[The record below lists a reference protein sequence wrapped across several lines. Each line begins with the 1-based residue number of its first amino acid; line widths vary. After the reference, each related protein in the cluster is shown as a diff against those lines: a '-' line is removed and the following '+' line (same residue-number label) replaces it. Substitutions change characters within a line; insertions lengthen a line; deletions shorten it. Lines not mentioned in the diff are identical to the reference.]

1 MKKVMMGLAA
11 CAFLVAAHANA
22 AETWKG
28 TISDSSCAARHS
40 AEKHGDSSTKHEEC
54 VKKCVDG
61 GSQYVFLSGDKVYKI
76 ANQDFAELKAHAG
89 REVNLTGDLKDESIT
104 ISKLETPKK

>member
-1 MKKVMMGLAA
+1 MKKLAVCLSSVVFVLA
-11 CAFLVAAHANA
+11 VHVSA
-22 AETWKG
+22 AETFKG
-28 TISDSSCAARHS
+28 TISDASCAAKHS
-40 AEKHGDSSTKHEEC
+40 AEKHGGNATKHEDC

-61 GSQYVFLSGDKVYKI
+61 GAAYVFLSGDKIYKI

-89 REVNLTGDLKDESIT
+89 REVNLTGELKGESIT

>member
-1 MKKVMMGLAA
+1 MKKAAIGVLGLA
-11 CAFLVAAHANA
+11 FVFAAQLGA

-28 TISDSSCAARHS
+28 TISDSSCAAKHS
-40 AEKHGDSSTKHEEC
+40 AEKHGGNAQKHEDC

-61 GSQYVFLSGDKVYKI
+61 GAQYVFLSGDKIFKI

-89 REVNLTGDLKDESIT
+89 HEVNLTGELKGESIT
-104 ISKLETPKK
+104 IAKLESAKK